1 MEPYGATPELS
12 MAVNLSVKNVPDE
25 LAELL
30 RRRASAN
37 HRSLQKELL
46 SILEAAVG
54 RGAASHGAEAP
65 RAKRDALT
73 IEQAGELA
81 RKLFPRGTQ
90 SSVSYIRRMRESR

>member
-1 MEPYGATPELS
+1 

-30 RRRASAN
+30 RRRAAGN

-54 RGAASHGAEAP
+54 RGMPPREAAGAQA
-65 RAKRDALT
+65 AKGGTLT
-73 IEQAGELA
+73 IEQVAERA
-81 RKLFPRGTQ
+81 RKLFPRGTE
-90 SSVSYIRRMRESR
+90 SSVDYIRQMRSSR

>member
-1 MEPYGATPELS
+1 
-12 MAVNLSVKNVPDE
+12 MAVNLSVKNVPEE

-30 RRRASAN
+30 RRRAAAN

-46 SILEAAVG
+46 SILETAAG
-54 RGAASHGAEAP
+54 RSTGSHGAGAP
-65 RAKRDALT
+65 PKAKRDALT
-73 IEQAGELA
+73 IEQVAERA